1 MSPHE
6 AARTTSSCAASRT
19 PADSS
24 DHAAPGVHT
33 LTVPAAPAAVPP
45 PGGRGIH
52 DTAPATRWEDCY
64 LTGNGRHGALVHG
77 ATADEAAVVTHHAMV
92 RPNGSAT
99 AEPPHLAPALRE
111 VQDALLA
118 GDPDTAVRRF
128 AGDRELIHTQPF
140 HPAFA
145 VRWHR
150 TDARPATGYRRWIDF
165 RTGIASA
172 AWQEGPGEGE
182 WRSSCF
188 TSRADDTVVQHL
200 AAPVGRTVEATV
212 ELDGRLPGSPPELRL
227 AVRSV
232 YRPGPL
238 ATPAVAG
245 APAAPPAPRDSALL
259 RLRARYPESETGYR
273 GATRVIAVGG
283 EVVCDGPRIRITGA
297 REMLL
302 LTRTAR
308 GSVTADCTEL
318 ARLDTGMYDLPDDLL
333 GLLARHVPL
342 HREAYDR
349 VTLDLGGDPAERA
362 LPIAELLE
370 RQAATPGRLTPALLE
385 QLFAAGRYHLLSASG
400 YRPPRLCGLW
410 TGDWNTAWSGAFTTN
425 ANLNLQIAS
434 AAAADLPEVSL
445 AHAELVLG
453 QLDDWR
459 RNARLLYGTRGV
471 VAPAHTDGE
480 NGNQY
485 HFNGVW
491 AHHMWTAGAD
501 WLLQP
506 LLEHAETTGDEE
518 FLRGR
523 LLPALI
529 ETAAF
534 YEDFLT
540 RTGPDGRVLIV
551 PSYSP
556 ENRPGGGTG
565 GPVASVNATMDI
577 AAARH
582 ALSTAADLCSR
593 LFPDGVTPE
602 RTALWRQLAARLPD
616 YRVNKDGAL
625 AEWAWPD
632 HEDSYDHRHI
642 SHLYPVWPLD
652 EITPEETPELA
663 EAARTAL
670 RLRGDENDSGH
681 GYLHRAL
688 AAARLEDAGWAARN
702 LSRLLDRDFFFRSLM
717 SSHYPYRDVYNA
729 DVAHALPGVLIEM
742 LVRSRP
748 AGPDG
753 AGRLTL
759 LPALPDTLPTGTLSG
774 VRTRFGATVTELGWD
789 LPAGRIRAVL
799 RSETDRT
806 VSLRIGRP
814 VTGVRI
820 AGGPALPRG
829 AAGAVRIEL
838 PAGQEVVVTAEPSVP
853 PQGR

>member
-1 MSPHE
+1 MPVPTSPLPASPTHPLPV
-6 AARTTSSCAASRT
+6 AAT
-19 PADSS
+19 
-24 DHAAPGVHT
+24 
-33 LTVPAAPAAVPP
+33 P
-45 PGGRGIH
+45 PGGRAIH

-64 LTGNGRHGALVHG
+64 LAGNGRHGALVHG
-77 ATADEAAVVTHHAMV
+77 ATIDEMVIVTHHAMV
-92 RPNGSAT
+92 RPGGRAG
-99 AEPPHLAPALRE
+99 AEPPHLAPLLRE

-118 GDPDTAVRRF
+118 GDADTAVRRF
-128 AGDRELIHTQPF
+128 AGDWELAATQPF

-145 VRWHR
+145 VRRHR
-150 TDARPATGYRRWIDF
+150 TDARPATGYRRRVDF
-165 RTGIASA
+165 RTGVVTAT
-172 AWQEGPGEGE
+172 WQEGPGEGE

-188 TSRADDTVVQHL
+188 VSRADDTVVQHL
-200 AAPVGRTVEATV
+200 AAPQGRTVEAVV

-238 ATPAVAG
+238 AAPAVPG
-245 APAAPPAPRDSALL
+245 TPPTPPGPRDSALL
-259 RLRARYPESETGYR
+259 RLRARYPESEIGYR

-283 EVVCDGPRIRITGA
+283 EVVCDGPRIRVSGA
-297 REMLL
+297 RELLL

-308 GSVTADCTEL
+308 GPVTAECTDL
-318 ARLDTGMYDLPDDLL
+318 TRLDTGMYDIPDDHAT
-333 GLLARHVPL
+333 LLARHLPL

-362 LPIAELLE
+362 LPVARLLE

-410 TGDWNTAWSGAFTTN
+410 SGDWGTAWSGAFTTN
-425 ANLNLQIAS
+425 ANLNLQLAS
-434 AAAADLPEVSL
+434 AATAALPEASL

-459 RNARLLYGTRGV
+459 RNARLLFGTRGV

-480 NGNQY
+480 NGRQY
-485 HFNGVW
+485 HFDAVW

-506 LLEHAETTGDEE
+506 LLEYVETSGDQE
-518 FLRGR
+518 FLRDR

-529 ETAAF
+529 EVAAF

-540 RTGPDGRVLIV
+540 RTGPDGRVVIV

-556 ENRPGGGTG
+556 ENHPVRPGDPDDAAP
-565 GPVASVNATMDI
+565 GPAASVNATMDI

-582 ALSTAADLCSR
+582 ALGTAADLCAR
-593 LFPDGVTPE
+593 LMPDGVTPE
-602 RTALWRQLAARLPD
+602 RTELWRRLAARLPE
-616 YRVNKDGAL
+616 YRVNEDGAL

-632 HEDSYDHRHI
+632 HRDRYDHRHV

-652 EITPEETPELA
+652 EITPEDTPGLA
-663 EAARTAL
+663 QAARIAL

-688 AAARLEDAGWAARN
+688 AAARLEDASWAARN
-702 LSRLLDRDFFFRSLM
+702 LSRLLDGDFFFRSLM
-717 SSHYPYRDVYNA
+717 SSHYPYRNVYNA
-729 DVAHALPGVLIEM
+729 DVAHGLPAVLIEM

-748 AGPDG
+748 TGPDG
-753 AGRLTL
+753 VARLTL
-759 LPALPDTLPTGTLSG
+759 LPALPDTLPTGSLTG
-774 VRTRFGATVTELGWD
+774 VRTRFGATVTSLGWD

-799 RSETDRT
+799 RSDTDRT
-806 VSLRIGRP
+806 VALRFGRP
-814 VTGVRI
+814 VTRLRVAGVEPQGRDSS
-820 AGGPALPRG
+820 
-829 AAGAVRIEL
+829 GAVRVEL
-838 PAGQEVVVTAEPSVP
+838 PAGQEVLVTAGPVVP